1 MKVVLVVHKFLPRH
15 VGGTEVYTYELAK
28 ELSKRHEVYIFC
40 REEGFSEKEFVEQ
53 DERHNG
59 LKIRRVYYNLLGWK
73 ANPFH
78 LFISTFKNS
87 LIERSFG
94 RLLDEICPD
103 VVHIQHVMDMSA
115 GLITVA
121 RQRGIPVVVT
131 LHDYWFMCSNS
142 QLVRP
147 NQQICDGPAW
157 GFRCVDCAGA
167 RMGQPLIK
175 LLSPL
180 VACLFLYRALYLKRV
195 VRNVDL
201 FIAPSR
207 FLRDKYIAYGFPK
220 DKLVYL
226 ENGINV
232 SRITRYVK
240 ERNPSPGKLRFAYIG
255 AIAWQKGL
263 HVLVEAFNMISPD
276 AAELRIYGDPQVF
289 PEYTKQIK
297 DALVNPSVYFMGK
310 IENERVG
317 EVLAETDVL
326 VVPSIWYENSPVV
339 IQEAFAAGVPVLASN
354 LGALAEKVRNG
365 MDGLLFRSRDFNDL
379 FAKIHFLV
387 ENPGFIKGLKRN
399 IRPAKSIEENAQ
411 ALERFYYQL
420 KSQKAQGQKSHRD
433 VH

>member
-195 VRNVDL
+195 MRNVDL

-326 VVPSIWYENSPVV
+326 VVPSIWYENSHVV
-339 IQEAFAAGVPVLASN
+339 IQEAFAAKVPVIASN
-354 LGALAEKVRNG
+354 LGALAEKVRDEVN
-365 MDGLLFRSRDFNDL
+365 GLLFQPGNPKDL
-379 FAKIHFLV
+379 WENIERLIKSPNLV
-387 ENPGFIKGLKRN
+387 NRLKGG
-399 IRPAKSIEENAQ
+399 IQPTKSIEENAQ
-411 ALERFYYQL
+411 ELEMLYEWLIERDKA
-420 KSQKAQGQKSHRD
+420 KSM
-433 VH
+433 VHLM